1 MKVCLIVCYSH
12 TGVTARVATALAKRL
27 GADLEMIK
35 DMRPRQG
42 ISGYLLSVWEAL
54 RQRPAAIL
62 PPRHDP
68 AHYPF
73 IVLGTPIWAGHMS
86 APMRS
91 YIEQQ
96 RDRFQRLAVFC
107 TMGGSGG
114 RQVLSAMADLC
125 HRTPVATL
133 CLRQQEVLTGR
144 HQRELAD
151 FADQLALV
159 EHGAS

>member
-1 MKVCLIVCYSH
+1 MKTCLIVCYSH
-12 TGVTARVATALAKRL
+12 TGVTERVAKALAHRL
-27 GADLEMIK
+27 GADLELVK

-42 ISGYLLSVWEAL
+42 FSGYLRSVWEAL
-54 RQRPAAIL
+54 RRCPAAIL

-73 IVLGTPIWAGHMS
+73 IVLGTPVWAGHMS

-91 YIEQQ
+91 YITQQ
-96 RDRFQRLAVFC
+96 RDRFQRLALFC

-114 RQVLSAMADLC
+114 RHVLSAMADLC

-133 CLRQQEVLTGR
+133 CLRQQDVLTDR
-144 HQRELAD
+144 HQRQLAD
-151 FADQLALV
+151 FAGQLALV
-159 EHGAS
+159 EHRV